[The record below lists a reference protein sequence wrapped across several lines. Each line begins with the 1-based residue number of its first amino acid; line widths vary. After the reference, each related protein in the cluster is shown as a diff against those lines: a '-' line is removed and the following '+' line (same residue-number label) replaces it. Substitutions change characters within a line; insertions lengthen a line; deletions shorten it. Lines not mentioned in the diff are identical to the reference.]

1 MPRET
6 SVDVYLSYRIGALF
20 VDDGRNQTVK
30 KRIAIILLSLTLVLV
45 AVGMVVSV
53 VAAGGIV
60 GHFGDLN
67 KMATTD
73 QTFAVTGA
81 PTISLQDHNG
91 TITVTRGAENSVVVH
106 ATKRAATDDLLAK
119 LQVNIR
125 QDGNRITI
133 ETTGDNFSGFGFFGH
148 NGMMMDYQIQVPAH
162 ADLGPIN
169 SNNGR
174 IDITG
179 IAGQFD
185 LSTSNGLITARDVD
199 GNVSAQTDNGRV
211 SIIGG
216 RGALRLSSSNGI
228 VEVQNVQA
236 TGLDL
241 STSNGRISFTGSLAP
256 GSKNTVRTSN
266 GSVSMTLPPGSG
278 LNVDLRSGNGSVHV
292 DFPVTTAA
300 SGNNKRN
307 AVQGVINRP
316 DADLSVH
323 TGNGSIALAKQGM

>member
-1 MPRET
+1 
-6 SVDVYLSYRIGALF
+6 
-20 VDDGRNQTVK
+20 VK
-30 KRIAIILLSLTLVLV
+30 KRITIILLSLTLVLV

-60 GHFGDLN
+60 GHIGDVN

-119 LQVNIR
+119 LQVNIQ

-133 ETTGDNFSGFGFFGH
+133 DTTGDNFSGFGFFGH
-148 NGMMMDYQIQVPAH
+148 NRMMVDYQIQVPAH
-162 ADLGPIN
+162 VDLGPIR
-169 SNNGR
+169 SSNGR
-174 IDITG
+174 IHITG

-185 LSTSNGLITARDVD
+185 LSTSNGIITAQDVD
-199 GNVSAQTDNGRV
+199 GTVSAQTANGRV
-211 SIIGG
+211 SVTGG
-216 RGALRLSSSNGI
+216 RGMLRLNSSNGI

-241 STSNGRISFTGSLAP
+241 STSNGRVSFTGSLAP
-256 GSKNTVRTSN
+256 GSKNSVETSN
-266 GSVSMTLPPGSG
+266 GTVSMVLPPDSA
-278 LNVDLRSGNGSVHV
+278 LTVDLRSGNGSVNV
-292 DFPVTTAA
+292 GFPVTAN
-300 SGNNKRN
+300 GQNKRN

-316 DADLSVH
+316 DADLTVH
-323 TGNGSIALAKQGM
+323 TGNGSITLTRAVCKNIETVRC